1 MKTVSELLN
10 YKEREMQELQT
21 ELDALRL
28 VARLLSESEEGVA
41 AAPLPGANGKRTAGE
56 HRFP

>member
-10 YKEREMQELQT
+10 QKEHEMQKLQA

-28 VARLLSESEEGVA
+28 VARLLSEAEEGVPA
-41 AAPLPGANGKRTAGE
+41 VAPAGPNGKHATGD